1 MHEQSVHGSR
11 KYLCNSCN
19 FQANTADD
27 LRTHQKSVH
36 IKGKFKCDQCDI
48 DFSHKE
54 SISKHKESIQEKIMY
69 PCSQCD
75 YQSNWK
81 ENLKVHTVSIYEY
94 GLDEQYGPDEQDIK
108 HVPDERD
115 QYTSTAM
122 EIDIYGSQI
131 GDDSLNTFTTLESGV
146 ADSYKMPTTTSRD
159 DGYVPDATVMRDI
172 YVHMIWPEY
181 MAVLVQKEENHAM
194 DGYEELDAMVVMKDM
209 KNILFII

>member
-69 PCSQCD
+69 PMLI
-75 YQSNWK
+75 NITI
-81 ENLKVHTVSIYEY
+81 V
-94 GLDEQYGPDEQDIK
+94 
-108 HVPDERD
+108 
-115 QYTSTAM
+115 
-122 EIDIYGSQI
+122 
-131 GDDSLNTFTTLESGV
+131 SLNSLIR
-146 ADSYKMPTTTSRD
+146 YILQCTSSQF
-159 DGYVPDATVMRDI
+159 
-172 YVHMIWPEY
+172 
-181 MAVLVQKEENHAM
+181 MAVENIFVILVTFKQIQPM
-194 DGYEELDAMVVMKDM
+194 
-209 KNILFII
+209 I

>member
-54 SISKHKESIQEKIMY
+54 SNSKHKHYIQKKIVY

-75 YQSNWK
+75 YLTNQK
-81 ENLKVHTVSIYEY
+81 KHLKVHTNSWVRAGWALQAGWAGYQIRAGWEGWLHHHYHGDWQVCVSNQWGWREHLHHP
-94 GLDEQYGPDEQDIK
+94 GEWCGRVLQDT
-108 HVPDERD
+108 H
-115 QYTSTAM
+115 
-122 EIDIYGSQI
+122 
-131 GDDSLNTFTTLESGV
+131 F
-146 ADSYKMPTTTSRD
+146 
-159 DGYVPDATVMRDI
+159 
-172 YVHMIWPEY
+172 H
-181 MAVLVQKEENHAM
+181 
-194 DGYEELDAMVVMKDM
+194 
-209 KNILFII
+209 